1 MSFGSA
7 IVLVGCLFFIA
18 GITLAAVKKHF
29 LGAFLVCVGI
39 VCLLIRDCW
48 ETKNQNSFYYYPC
61 EIVAQNEQYT
71 YFAQIGEQNAPI
83 YCCETN
89 PEWSI
94 DTCYLLYMDA
104 NKTPER
110 EDDQI
115 VVVWRQ

>member
-18 GITLAAVKKHF
+18 GIILAAVKKH
-29 LGAFLVCVGI
+29 LIGAFLVCVGI
-39 VCLLIRDCW
+39 VFLLIRDCW
-48 ETKNQNSFYYYPC
+48 NTKNQSSFYYYPC
-61 EIVAQNEQYT
+61 EIVAQNKKYT

-89 PEWSI
+89 PEWRI